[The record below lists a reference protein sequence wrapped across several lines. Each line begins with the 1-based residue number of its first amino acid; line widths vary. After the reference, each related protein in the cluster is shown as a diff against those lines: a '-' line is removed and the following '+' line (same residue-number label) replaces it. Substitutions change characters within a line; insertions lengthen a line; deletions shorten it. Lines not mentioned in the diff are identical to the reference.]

1 MREIAC
7 GEKEK
12 YKKEQGHIME
22 ETENKNTHS
31 FLPDNFE
38 KRRRFVTFSDDTCL
52 SVRQFSLAACGKPW
66 NSPPP
71 SFPSSAEIGQTQ
83 TNAATGNEIFMRSEG
98 GGLGQ
103 GCEEEGVGGQG
114 GEQQQ
119 HQHLLLH
126 TTLPFPYLTPGGSG
140 INAFFSFFFFLF
152 F

>member
-71 SFPSSAEIGQTQ
+71 LLSLPQQKLVRLRRTQ
-83 TNAATGNEIFMRSEG
+83 LQEMKYS
-98 GGLGQ
+98 
-103 GCEEEGVGGQG
+103 
-114 GEQQQ
+114 
-119 HQHLLLH
+119 
-126 TTLPFPYLTPGGSG
+126 
-140 INAFFSFFFFLF
+140 
-152 F
+152 